1 MKRPSHATVVAYVA
15 LFVALAGSAYAGT
28 QLPKNSVGPKQLKK
42 NAVTTAKIK
51 AGAVTEPKIANA
63 AVTGPK
69 IADNA
74 VTGAKVDESSLGQV
88 PSAATAGSATA
99 AATATDAA
107 ALNGI
112 PSDGFLQTSDV
123 LYGSASVETPS
134 IQTLFTAPGMFSLTT
149 VGDGEKKFK
158 VRFENISSATWFFSA
173 DTAILSLG
181 PGKSGMLDLGGP
193 PFQATVVGIDAA
205 DEANHAV
212 IDCGFRTTAPS
223 RAFCSARV
231 PPAS

>member
-28 QLPKNSVGPKQLKK
+28 QLSKNSVGPKQLKK
-42 NAVTTAKIK
+42 DAVTTAKIK
-51 AGAVTEPKIANA
+51 AG

-88 PSAATAGSATA
+88 PSAATAGSAT
-99 AATATDAA
+99 TATSATNA
-107 ALNGI
+107 TALNGV

-149 VGDGEKKFK
+149 VGDGVDDFK
-158 VRFENISSATWFFSA
+158 VRFENISSATWFFSG
-173 DTAILSLG
+173 DTAVLSLA
-181 PGKSGMLDLGGP
+181 PGKSGPMDLGGP
-193 PFQATVVGIDAA
+193 PFQATVVAIDAA